1 MPLHHSPNKAYIC
14 VSSPDLPH
22 FHPAGWMTLSNSVF
36 PKLRSFFLLRWPFFS
51 NSVSVHSPTMFCVLQ
66 HCSLFAT
73 SPLPPQ
79 LVMLSVLWAW
89 CLPFPLFFP
98 VPAYTFSFLTE
109 IPSSLP
115 LPSIRP
121 SSPLSH
127 EPSTALFR
135 FFFMSAVV
143 PLVCRIK
150 PRLLI

>member
-1 MPLHHSPNKAYIC
+1 MPLHHSPNKASIC

-51 NSVSVHSPTMFCVLQ
+51 NSVSVHSPTIFCVLQ
-66 HCSLFAT
+66 PSSLSAT
-73 SPLPPQ
+73 SQLPPH
-79 LVMLSVLWAW
+79 LVMLSILWAW

-98 VPAYTFSFLTE
+98 VRAYTSSFLT
-109 IPSSLP
+109 SLP
-115 LPSIRP
+115 TTVRP
-121 SSPLSH
+121 TLLTFVTWTFHSSVQILLMPMI
-127 EPSTALFR
+127 A
-135 FFFMSAVV
+135 